1 MAKFCNN
8 ERRMEKVVIIINAEV
23 SDRGKLI
30 SASPVTQKMVEGLQR
45 SIEEH
50 SSSSIAVEIISAA
63 TLWSKNSRNNYQ
75 DIDSK
80 AIYCP
85 LTIQLPE
92 YFDFPQKNIYSACK
106 DLNSRRRWVE
116 KKLGFKTSVGDSWIG
131 HLWLPIVLTSD
142 SLKGSTAP
150 TIERPTNGSR
160 YPLGQEASPHI
171 GALTSKPIFAEVIG
185 EGSMPNSYEHP
196 IIIPNRQLKSL
207 HSLAHK
213 LLDSL
218 SAPPACYL
226 LQFSLYNGEII
237 FDRLWPF
244 PAAPALITLKT
255 QQPNLFT
262 CHWKCLTQQPIEA
275 SDLIVSNAMPI

>member
-30 SASPVTQKMVEGLQR
+30 FASPVTQKMVEGLQR
-45 SIEEH
+45 SIEEY
-50 SSSSIAVEIISAA
+50 SSSIAIEIISAA
-63 TLWSKNSRNNYQ
+63 TLWSKNSRDNYK

-92 YFDFPQKNIYSACK
+92 YFNFPQQSIYSACK
-106 DLNSRRRWVE
+106 DINSRRRWVE
-116 KKLGFKTSVGDSWIG
+116 KKLGFRTSVGDSWLG
-131 HLWLPIVLTSD
+131 HLWLPIILTD
-142 SLKGSTAP
+142 
-150 TIERPTNGSR
+150 
-160 YPLGQEASPHI
+160 
-171 GALTSKPIFAEVIG
+171 KPIFAEVIG
-185 EGSMPNSYEHP
+185 EGPMPNSYEHP
-196 IIIPNRQLKSL
+196 IIIPHRQLKSL
-207 HSLAHK
+207 HGLADR

-226 LQFSLYNGEII
+226 LQFSLYNGEIV

-262 CHWKCLTQQPIEA
+262 CHWKCLTQQPIVDKDIVI
-275 SDLIVSNAMPI
+275 SDAMAI